1 MPHKI
6 LVIVGMHRSG
16 TSLIT
21 NWLEKCG
28 LQIGERLEQAAIG
41 NIDGHFEDLEF
52 KTLHEEVLV
61 SKHLPAT
68 GLIETCD
75 TGLSV
80 YQVEKLKSIIKV
92 KNELY
97 EQWGWKDPRTCLFL
111 DTYRELLPGPKY
123 LVIVRDYH
131 SVINSL
137 LKRDFAEIDK
147 KYRSRKFVQR
157 MVWNI
162 FRRKRRQKLYYDK
175 NAERY
180 LKVWL
185 TYNQEIL
192 KAVRNIP
199 EEDYLVVNYTVL
211 EHKDNEVFEF
221 LTNTWNF
228 SLNYFDFRKVYKDS
242 LMSGVKNIGNL
253 VKDKMLLTKADYI
266 ETRLRS
272 LIKYE

>member
-41 NIDGHFEDLEF
+41 NVDGHFEDLEF

-68 GLIETCD
+68 GLVETCD
-75 TGLSV
+75 TCLSV

-266 ETRLRS
+266 ENRLRA